1 MKKQSRVLEIW
12 DAIRRNKAA
21 MLGLVILLLFIL
33 ITIFADL
40 IAPYELVTTQTRDIR
55 SHPPPST
62 GSARMIWGVMYSPA

>member
-40 IAPYELVTTQTRDIR
+40 IAPYELVTTQTRDILQ
-55 SHPPPST
+55 PPSAL
-62 GSARMIWGVMYSPA
+62 SLIHI